1 MSTDEQNGEDGTDSG
16 QVEGSGKTDVDSEK
30 YNVAMHLSYDL
41 QKHNALHYIDKDV
54 ALLSAG
60 SSFILVD
67 LTSLEQQYVPCAD
80 QSSVGALGVHPDK
93 SVLAV
98 ATKSNSVAPVLVL
111 YSYPALA
118 LVKTL
123 NGGTEHEYTALS
135 FDTRSDNRLAAVGS
149 SPDFTLTIW
158 DWRLGTVLL
167 RAKGASQ
174 TVTNLQF
181 SRFVSGALVSS
192 GTVNLTNPRLCMV
205 R

>member
-1 MSTDEQNGEDGTDSG
+1 MSTDQQNGEDGADSG
-16 QVEGSGKTDVDSEK
+16 QVESSSKVEVESEK
-30 YNVAMHLSYDL
+30 YNIAMHLSFEL
-41 QKHNALHYIDKDV
+41 QKHNALHYIDKDI

-60 SSFILVD
+60 SSFILLD
-67 LTSLEQQYVPCAD
+67 LSTLEQQCVPCPD
-80 QSSVGALGVHPDK
+80 HSSVGALGVHPDK
-93 SVLAV
+93 ATLAV

-111 YSYPALA
+111 YSYPDLA
-118 LVKTL
+118 LIRTL
-123 NGGTEHEYTALS
+123 SGGTEHEYTALS

-149 SPDFTLTIW
+149 SPDYTLTIW

-192 GTVNLTNPRLCMV
+192 GMVNV
-205 R
+205 